1 MNRTIPRAAAALL
14 LAVAFTVTSATAATA
29 KDGASTNQLYPNGCN
44 TLCLYTNPWWAGSQV
59 NYGGNDT
66 SYSTSLNNKVS
77 SYFNN
82 TDCYVDFYSK
92 ANYTGT
98 KTSVAP
104 GSMSN
109 WLGAGVDDTWTSHK
123 YRC

>member
-1 MNRTIPRAAAALL
+1 MKRTLSRAAAALL
-14 LAVAFTVTSATAATA
+14 LVVAFTAT
-29 KDGASTNQLYPNGCN
+29 GASAASANDTVSPNQVYPNGCG
-44 TLCLYTNPWWAGSQV
+44 TLCIYTDPWWAGSQI
-59 NYGGNDT
+59 NFGGNDA
-66 SYSTSLNNKVS
+66 SYSSSYDNKIS

-92 ANYTGT
+92 PNYAGT

-104 GSMSN
+104 GSMN
-109 WLGAGVDDTWTSHK
+109 YWLGAPNDTWSSHK